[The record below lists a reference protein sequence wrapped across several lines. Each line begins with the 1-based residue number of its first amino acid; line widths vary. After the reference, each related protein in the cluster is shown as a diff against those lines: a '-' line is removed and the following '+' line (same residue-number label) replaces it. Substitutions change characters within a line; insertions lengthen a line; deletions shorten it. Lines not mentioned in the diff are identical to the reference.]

1 MSTFQKIIKRQF
13 DFWVA
18 LTGLLVIGWL
28 ILPAA
33 LIAKYDTK
41 ISGLFFQKRVGL
53 NGKLFN
59 VIKIRTMR
67 HIDGFTSYI
76 TIDRDPRISRAGNF
90 FRKSKIDEL
99 PQLWNVLVGNMSFVG
114 PRPDLPGF
122 ADELRGDDRIILTI
136 RPGITSPASLK
147 YKEEEV
153 LLAGVEDP
161 VYFNKEVIYPDK
173 VRINKEYIRNYSFG
187 KDIYYILKTVFG

>member
-1 MSTFQKIIKRQF
+1 MTILQKIIKRQF

-18 LTGLLVIGWL
+18 LIGLLLVGWM
-28 ILPAA
+28 ILPVA
-33 LIAKYDTK
+33 LIAKYDTG
-41 ISGLFFQKRVGL
+41 ISGFFLQKRVGR
-53 NGKLFN
+53 NGNLFN

-76 TIDRDPRISRAGNF
+76 TIDKDPRISKAGNF

-99 PQLWNVLVGNMSFVG
+99 PQLWNVLVGKMSFVG

-122 ADELRGDDRIILTI
+122 ADELKGEDRIILTI

-161 VYFNKEVIYPDK
+161 VKYNKEVVYQDK